1 MSDHSSEIKRG
12 EFVWWTGVVED
23 KSDPLK
29 LGRCRVRIFGWHP
42 ETKNEM
48 STANLPW
55 SQVMLPT
62 NNTEVY
68 APRNGDMVVGFY
80 LDGTV
85 GQQPVIMGVI
95 PGIPMTAGDAEYPFS
110 DSRDEDMLSTSPRP
124 PESKEYV
131 VDGTGIVI
139 TETGTA
145 ELYPINIDEPT
156 TSRLARNDE
165 DTITETF
172 IQERIDNVVLA
183 VPTATEETW
192 DEPETEYAAEY
203 PWNNAMESESGHILE
218 FDDTFES
225 ERIHLAHRNGSFQE
239 WFPLGDKVEKITKDR
254 YTIVMGTD
262 RLYVMGDVDIT
273 VQGNAGIYVQKDAT
287 VLVDGNVDATVH
299 GSVTAQVDGDVD
311 ATVDGNVTATVGG
324 DVTADISGSMS
335 ATIGGD
341 MTADISGDCTETVGG
356 SKTISAGGS
365 CDISAGG
372 AISISG
378 ASVAISGQPISLN

>member
-68 APRNGDMVVGFY
+68 APKNGDMVVGFY
-80 LDGTV
+80 LDGQV

-95 PGIPMTAGDAEYPFS
+95 PGIPMTIGNAEYPFS
-110 DSRDEDMLSTSPRP
+110 DSRDEEMLLTSPRP
-124 PESKEYV
+124 PESKEYG
-131 VDGTGIVI
+131 VDGTGVVL
-139 TETGTA
+139 TEAGTA
-145 ELYPINIDEPT
+145 ELYPINVDEPT

-172 IQERIDNVVLA
+172 IQERIDNVV
-183 VPTATEETW
+183 VGVETAAGETW
-192 DEPETEYAAEY
+192 DEPVTEYAAEY
-203 PWNNAMESESGHILE
+203 PWNNAMETESGHILE

-239 WFPLGDKVEKITKDR
+239 WFPLGDKVEKITKDN
-254 YTIVMGTD
+254 YTIIMGND
-262 RLYVMGDVDIT
+262 KLYVMGKVSIT
-273 VQGNAGIYVQKDAT
+273 VQGSAEVYVKENAT
-287 VLVDGNVDATVH
+287 VKVDGNID
-299 GSVTAQVDGDVD
+299 
-311 ATVDGNVTATVGG
+311 ATVGG
-324 DVTADISGSMS
+324 DVTATVAGSVTADIGADLT
-335 ATIGGD
+335 ATVGGN
-341 MTADISGDCTETVGG
+341 MTADVSGDSTETVGG

-365 CDISAGG
+365 CDITAGG
-372 AISISG
+372 AIKIAG
-378 ASVAISGQPISLN
+378 ASVAITGAPVSLN